1 MLYLF
6 QKGTTVF
13 VHFIYK
19 QLLSLNYDDDLS
31 LSSSGRIL
39 APNPL
44 SSIVQNN
51 LLLLL
56 IELYN
61 L

>member
-19 QLLSLNYDDDLS
+19 LLLSLNYDDDLS